1 MKDII
6 SREIEAGMVSFFASV
21 LAIIL
26 VAGIMIF
33 IDQFLSKRDKNED
46 DKLSDSTR
54 DDSRED

>member
-1 MKDII
+1 
-6 SREIEAGMVSFFASV
+6 V

-33 IDQFLSKRDKNED
+33 IDQFLSKRDKNDD

>member
-33 IDQFLSKRDKNED
+33 IDQFLSKRDK
-46 DKLSDSTR
+46 DKKD
-54 DDSRED
+54 